1 MMSGLASP
9 SALNSPAHLPTHDSI
24 PGFLKQAVEKLII
37 TFNFRLVNNEFQ
49 RFEFVISK
57 RLSGLRASILGMRF

>member
-1 MMSGLASP
+1 M
-9 SALNSPAHLPTHDSI
+9 
-24 PGFLKQAVEKLII
+24 QAVEKLII

>member
-9 SALNSPAHLPTHDSI
+9 SALNSPAHLPTQDSI

-37 TFNFRLVNNEFQ
+37 TFNFRLVNHEFQ